1 MFGFFKKGGAVGQ
14 TAEWVAMA
22 FESATSQGVIDISSS
37 ETKEEIDKFINFALT
52 ARFQG
57 DLEHSD
63 CTAILERFYGSGLTG
78 LCGFTI
84 AILAVEANLL
94 KNSSANMRKFTG
106 IICDTL
112 DARDIDYRW
121 INGR

>member
-22 FESATSQGVIDISSS
+22 FEAATSQGVIDISSS
-37 ETKEEIDKFINFALT
+37 DTKEEIDKFIHFALT

-57 DLEHSD
+57 NLQHPD
-63 CTAILERFYGSGLTG
+63 CEAIVESFNSWGLKG
-78 LCGFTI
+78 LCGFTT
-84 AILAVEANLL
+84 AILYVEAEFH
-94 KNSSANMRKFTG
+94 KNSRDNVRKFTG

-112 DARDIDYRW
+112 HDKGIDYRW
-121 INGR
+121 IT